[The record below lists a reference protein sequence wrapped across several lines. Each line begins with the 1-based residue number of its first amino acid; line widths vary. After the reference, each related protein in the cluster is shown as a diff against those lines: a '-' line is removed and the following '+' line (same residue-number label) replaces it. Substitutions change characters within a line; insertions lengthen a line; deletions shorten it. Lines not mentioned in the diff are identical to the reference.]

1 MAITRIGGATA
12 ITGTLPDTNINNAS
26 LDNVTTLPA
35 GVGGKVLQVVTAT
48 DTTQRQTNSSS
59 YVSANISVNITP
71 SSTSSKILVFYS
83 TTIDGADGV
92 NGVVVTLYRNGTNI
106 GGGSN
111 GMAQSYPRLSGAGI
125 NKLDSPSTTS
135 QVTYEVYFRIYSG
148 SSNVEVNYV
157 GSQGN
162 LTAMEIQG

>member
-1 MAITRIGGATA
+1 MALSKIDAA
-12 ITGTLPDTNINNAS
+12 NFLNGTLPDTNINNAS
-26 LDNVTTLPA
+26 LDNVTGLPA